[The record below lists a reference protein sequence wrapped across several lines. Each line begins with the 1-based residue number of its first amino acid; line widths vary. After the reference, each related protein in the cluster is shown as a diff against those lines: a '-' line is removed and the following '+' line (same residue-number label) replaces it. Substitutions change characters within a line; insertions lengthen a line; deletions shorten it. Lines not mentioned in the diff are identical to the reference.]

1 MIALIGN
8 RPVLQVGRHQVPDY
22 DTAWLGRALQR
33 AARAADLESFPFIDE
48 IREGI
53 EEYLESRCALELLP
67 LTALYA
73 RLRQMLE
80 TIGCASIADKLEPV
94 APPVTLCLAHAAR
107 RAGNGFELAFF
118 QQLRSEL
125 EELREAGV
133 EEIHFV
139 HLRESI
145 QLLCGVDDWK
155 PQCDRLLGEIRSFI
169 EGHDRGLALRRQ
181 RLRVEGDSRLDA
193 QS

>member
-33 AARAADLESFPFIDE
+33 AARAADLEGFPFIDE
-48 IREGI
+48 IRQGI
-53 EEYLESRCALELLP
+53 EEYLESKCALELLP
-67 LTALYA
+67 LPALYD
-73 RLRQMLE
+73 RLRRMLE
-80 TIGCASIADKLEPV
+80 MIGCATIAAKLEPL

-118 QQLRSEL
+118 QQLRAEL
-125 EELREAGV
+125 EELREVGV

-155 PQCDRLLGEIRSFI
+155 PECDRLLGEIRSFI
-169 EGHDRGLALRRQ
+169 EDHDRGRSLRRQ
-181 RLRVEGDSRLDA
+181 QLRVEGEARCES
-193 QS
+193 